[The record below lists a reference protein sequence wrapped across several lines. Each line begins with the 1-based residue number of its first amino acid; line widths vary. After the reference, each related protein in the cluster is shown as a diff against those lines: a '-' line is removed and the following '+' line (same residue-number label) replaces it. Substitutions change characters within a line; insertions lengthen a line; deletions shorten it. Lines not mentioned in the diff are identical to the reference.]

1 MSQDIDVSKT
11 IENIEKYGEANPK
24 ELQETAAPAE
34 EKPYLVF
41 KTNDDFLNHQ
51 LEYKA
56 ADKPVKENLQTI
68 LQRAQQGYH
77 YAQSMQKLKMEREG
91 FETER
96 KTIQQQIEEAKAIND
111 KWSKFEQYA
120 KENPEWYDHW
130 HSAWENRQ
138 QTTDQQTATDD
149 VQARIDA
156 VLAEKLKP
164 FEGLLSEKQQLEQQT
179 KIAEQDRLLDDS
191 IKSIRTQ
198 YKDIDFDRTDPETGK
213 SLEYQV
219 LEFMAQNG
227 VTDFRHA
234 FKAFYHDNL
243 VKMEIERQKE
253 AEQKALI
260 DKKKKGIVDEKIV
273 PGSRKPVD
281 TRNMSWDQIAQLAAK
296 DMGIT

>member
-24 ELQETAAPAE
+24 ELQETAAPID
-34 EKPYLVF
+34 EKPYLSF
-41 KTNDDFLNHQ
+41 KTNDDFMNHQ

-77 YAQSMQKLKMEREG
+77 YAQNMQKLKMDREG

-96 KTIQQQIEEAKAIND
+96 KTIQQQIEEAKTIND

-130 HSAWENRQ
+130 NGAWENRQ
-138 QTTDQQTATDD
+138 QAPGQQTAPDD

-164 FEGLLSEKQQLEQQT
+164 FEGLLSEKQQFEQTQ
-179 KIAEQDRLLDDS
+179 KMADEDRMLDES

-219 LEFMAQNG
+219 LEFMTQNG
-227 VTDFRHA
+227 VTNFQHA

-243 VKMEIERQKE
+243 VKREIERQKE
-253 AEQKALI
+253 AEQKALV
-260 DKKKKGIVDEKIV
+260 DRKKKGIVDEKTV
-273 PGSRKPVD
+273 PGSRKQVD
-281 TRNMSWDQIAQLAAK
+281 TKNMSWDQLAQLAAK
-296 DMGIT
+296 DLGIT

>member
-130 HSAWENRQ
+130 NSAWENRQ
-138 QTTDQQTATDD
+138 QAPGQQTAPDD

-164 FEGLLSEKQQLEQQT
+164 FEGLLSEKQQLEQKA
-179 KIAEQDRLLDDS
+179 KIAEEDRLLDES
-191 IKSIRTQ
+191 IKSIRSQ

-219 LEFMAQNG
+219 LEFMTQSGMTN
-227 VTDFRHA
+227 FQHA

-243 VKMEIERQKE
+243 VKREIERQKE

-260 DKKKKGIVDEKIV
+260 DKKKKGIVDEKTV
-273 PGSRKPVD
+273 PGSRKQVD
-281 TRNMSWDQIAQLAAK
+281 TRNMSWDQLAQLAAK
-296 DMGIT
+296 DLGIT

>member
-96 KTIQQQIEEAKAIND
+96 KTIQQQIDEAKTIND

-130 HSAWENRQ
+130 NSAWENRQ
-138 QTTDQQTATDD
+138 QAPGQQTAPDD

-164 FEGLLSEKQQLEQQT
+164 FEGLLSEKQQLEQKA
-179 KIAEQDRLLDDS
+179 KIAEEDRLLDES
-191 IKSIRTQ
+191 IKSIRSQ

-219 LEFMAQNG
+219 LEFMTQSGMTN
-227 VTDFRHA
+227 FQHA

-243 VKMEIERQKE
+243 VKREIERQKE

-260 DKKKKGIVDEKIV
+260 DKKKKGIVDEKTV

-281 TRNMSWDQIAQLAAK
+281 TRNMTWDQIAQLAAK

>member
-130 HSAWENRQ
+130 NSAWENRQ
-138 QTTDQQTATDD
+138 QAPGQQTAPDD

-164 FEGLLSEKQQLEQQT
+164 FEGLLSEKQQLEQKA
-179 KIAEQDRLLDDS
+179 KIAEEDRLLDES
-191 IKSIRTQ
+191 IKSIRSQ

-219 LEFMAQNG
+219 LEFMTQSGMTN
-227 VTDFRHA
+227 FQHA

-243 VKMEIERQKE
+243 VKREIERQKE

-260 DKKKKGIVDEKIV
+260 DKKKKGIVDEKTV

-281 TRNMSWDQIAQLAAK
+281 TRNMSWDQLAQLAAK
-296 DMGIT
+296 DLGIT

>member
-24 ELQETAAPAE
+24 ELQETAAPVD
-34 EKPYLVF
+34 EKPYLSF
-41 KTNDDFLNHQ
+41 KTNDDFMNHQ

-77 YAQSMQKLKMEREG
+77 YAQNMQKLKMEREG
-91 FETER
+91 FETDR
-96 KTIQQQIEEAKAIND
+96 KTIQQQIEEAKTIND

-130 HSAWENRQ
+130 NGAWENRQ
-138 QTTDQQTATDD
+138 QAPGQQTAPDD

-164 FEGLLSEKQQLEQQT
+164 FEGLLSEKQQFEQKT
-179 KIAEQDRLLDDS
+179 KIAEEDRLLDES

-219 LEFMAQNG
+219 LEFMTQNG
-227 VTDFRHA
+227 VTNFQHA

-243 VKMEIERQKE
+243 VKREIERQKE

-260 DKKKKGIVDEKIV
+260 DKKKKGIVDEKTV
-273 PGSRKPVD
+273 PGSRKQVD
-281 TRNMSWDQIAQLAAK
+281 TRNMSWDQLAQLAAK
-296 DMGIT
+296 DLGIT

>member
-1 MSQDIDVSKT
+1 MSQDIDVEKT
-11 IENIEKYGEANPK
+11 ISNIEKFGEANPK
-24 ELQETAAPAE
+24 ELQETAAPVE
-34 EKPYLVF
+34 EKPYLSF
-41 KTNDDFLNHQ
+41 KTNDDFMNHQ

-77 YAQSMQKLKMEREG
+77 YAQSMQKLKMERDG

-96 KTIQQQIEEAKAIND
+96 KTIQQQIEEAKTIND

-130 HSAWENRQ
+130 NGAWENRQ
-138 QTTDQQTATDD
+138 QAPGQQTAPDD
-149 VQARIDA
+149 VQTRIDA

-164 FEGLLSEKQQLEQQT
+164 FEGLLSEKQQLEQKQ
-179 KIAEQDRLLDDS
+179 KIADEDRMLDES

-219 LEFMAQNG
+219 LEFMTQNG
-227 VTDFRHA
+227 INNFQHA
-234 FKAFYHDNL
+234 FKSFYHDNL
-243 VKMEIERQKE
+243 VKREIERQKE

-260 DKKKKGIVDEKIV
+260 DKKKKGIVDEKTV
-273 PGSRKPVD
+273 PGSRKQVD
-281 TRNMSWDQIAQLAAK
+281 TRNMSWDQLAQLAAK
-296 DMGIT
+296 DLGIT

>member
-1 MSQDIDVSKT
+1 MSQDIDVEKT
-11 IENIEKYGEANPK
+11 ISNIEKFGEANPK
-24 ELQETAAPAE
+24 ELQETAAPVE
-34 EKPYLVF
+34 EKPYLSF
-41 KTNDDFLNHQ
+41 KTNDDFMNHQ

-77 YAQSMQKLKMEREG
+77 YAQSMQKLKMERDG

-96 KTIQQQIEEAKAIND
+96 KTIQQQIEEAKTIND

-130 HSAWENRQ
+130 NGAWENRQ
-138 QTTDQQTATDD
+138 QAPGQQTAPDD

-164 FEGLLSEKQQLEQQT
+164 FEGLLSEKQQLEQKQ
-179 KIAEQDRLLDDS
+179 KIADEDRMLDES

-219 LEFMAQNG
+219 LEFMTQNG
-227 VTDFRHA
+227 INNFQHA
-234 FKAFYHDNL
+234 FKSFYHDNL
-243 VKMEIERQKE
+243 VKREIERQKE

-260 DKKKKGIVDEKIV
+260 DKKKKGIVDEKTV
-273 PGSRKPVD
+273 PGSRKQVD
-281 TRNMSWDQIAQLAAK
+281 TRNMSWDQLAQLAAK
-296 DMGIT
+296 DLGIT

>member
-96 KTIQQQIEEAKAIND
+96 KTIQQQIDEAKTIND

-130 HSAWENRQ
+130 NSAWENRQ
-138 QTTDQQTATDD
+138 QAPGQQTAPDD

-164 FEGLLSEKQQLEQQT
+164 FEGLLSEKQQLEQKA
-179 KIAEQDRLLDDS
+179 KIAEEDRLLDES
-191 IKSIRTQ
+191 IKSIRSQ

-219 LEFMAQNG
+219 LEFMTQSGMTN
-227 VTDFRHA
+227 FQHA

-243 VKMEIERQKE
+243 VKREIERQKE

-260 DKKKKGIVDEKIV
+260 DKKKKGIVDEKTV

-281 TRNMSWDQIAQLAAK
+281 TRNMSWDQLAQLAAK
-296 DMGIT
+296 DLGIT

>member
-24 ELQETAAPAE
+24 ELQETAAPVD
-34 EKPYLVF
+34 EKPYLSF
-41 KTNDDFLNHQ
+41 KTSDDFMNHQ

-130 HSAWENRQ
+130 NGAWENRQ
-138 QTTDQQTATDD
+138 QAPGQQTAPDD

-164 FEGLLSEKQQLEQQT
+164 FEGLLSEKQQLEQKA
-179 KIAEQDRLLDDS
+179 KIAEEDRLLDES

-219 LEFMAQNG
+219 LEFMTQNG
-227 VTDFRHA
+227 INNFQHA
-234 FKAFYHDNL
+234 FKSFYHDNL
-243 VKMEIERQKE
+243 VKREIERQKE

-260 DKKKKGIVDEKIV
+260 DRKKKGIVDEKTV
-273 PGSRKPVD
+273 PGSRKQVD
-281 TRNMSWDQIAQLAAK
+281 TRNMSWDQLAQLAAK
-296 DMGIT
+296 DLGIT

>member
-24 ELQETAAPAE
+24 ELQETAAPVD
-34 EKPYLVF
+34 EKPYLSF
-41 KTNDDFLNHQ
+41 KTNDDFMNHQ

-130 HSAWENRQ
+130 NGAWENRQ
-138 QTTDQQTATDD
+138 QAPGQQTAPDD

-164 FEGLLSEKQQLEQQT
+164 FEGLLSEKQQLEQKA
-179 KIAEQDRLLDDS
+179 KIAEEDRLLDES

-219 LEFMAQNG
+219 LEFMTQNG
-227 VTDFRHA
+227 INNFQHA
-234 FKAFYHDNL
+234 FKSFYHDNL
-243 VKMEIERQKE
+243 VKREIERQKE

-260 DKKKKGIVDEKIV
+260 DRKKKGIVDEKTV
-273 PGSRKPVD
+273 PGSRKQVD
-281 TRNMSWDQIAQLAAK
+281 TRNMSWDQLAQLAAK
-296 DMGIT
+296 DLGIT

>member
-1 MSQDIDVSKT
+1 MSQDIDVEKT
-11 IENIEKYGEANPK
+11 ISNIEKFGDANPK
-24 ELQETAAPAE
+24 EMQETAAPVE

-96 KTIQQQIEEAKAIND
+96 KTIQQQIEEAKAINE

-120 KENPEWYDHW
+120 KEKPEWYDHW
-130 HSAWENRQ
+130 NSAWENRQ
-138 QTTDQQTATDD
+138 QAPGQQTAPDD

-164 FEGLLSEKQQLEQQT
+164 FEGLLSEKQQLEQKA
-179 KIAEQDRLLDDS
+179 KIAEEDRLLDDS

-219 LEFMAQNG
+219 LEFMTQSGMTN
-227 VTDFRHA
+227 FQHA

-243 VKMEIERQKE
+243 VKREVERQKE

-260 DKKKKGIVDEKIV
+260 DRKKKGIVDEKTV
-273 PGSRKPVD
+273 PGSRKPID

>member
-24 ELQETAAPAE
+24 ELQETAAPID
-34 EKPYLVF
+34 EKPYLSF
-41 KTNDDFLNHQ
+41 KTNDDFMNHQ

-77 YAQSMQKLKMEREG
+77 YAQNMQKLKMDREG

-96 KTIQQQIEEAKAIND
+96 KTIQQQIEEAKTIND

-130 HSAWENRQ
+130 NGAWENRQ
-138 QTTDQQTATDD
+138 QAPGQQTAPDD

-164 FEGLLSEKQQLEQQT
+164 FEGLLSEKQQSEQRQ
-179 KIAEQDRLLDDS
+179 KIADEDRMLDES

-219 LEFMAQNG
+219 LEFMTQNG
-227 VTDFRHA
+227 INNFQHA
-234 FKAFYHDNL
+234 FKSFYHDNL
-243 VKMEIERQKE
+243 VKREIERQKE
-253 AEQKALI
+253 AEQKALV
-260 DKKKKGIVDEKIV
+260 DRKKKGIVDEKTV
-273 PGSRKPVD
+273 PGSRKQVD
-281 TRNMSWDQIAQLAAK
+281 TKNMSWDQLAQLAAK
-296 DMGIT
+296 DLGIT